1 MKLWNII
8 NNGIYNIKK
17 FTQIKKDVD
26 LKLCWRLTE
35 IENILGY
42 KINKEIIQV
51 LGTKRILDCYT
62 NQEIIQIMDHYK
74 LLKEDENN
82 V

>member
-1 MKLWNII
+1 MKLLNII

-26 LKLCWRLTE
+26 LKLCWRLVE

>member
-8 NNGIYNIKK
+8 NNGIYNIEK

-26 LKLCWRLTE
+26 LKLCWRLAE

-42 KINKEIIQV
+42 KVNKEVIQV